1 MANRNYIQTA
11 EPYAQINSTCFV
23 ASVQMNN
30 QFQKK
35 LTPVYLPVSYNGVM
49 PTDQN
54 TILRLMNGIEARD
67 EVNTDVVTMVQATAE
82 WASTIDGV
90 KAEMD
95 FAKAHGVEVDTES
108 F

>member
-1 MANRNYIQTA
+1 
-11 EPYAQINSTCFV
+11 
-23 ASVQMNN
+23 
-30 QFQKK
+30 
-35 LTPVYLPVSYNGVM
+35 
-49 PTDQN
+49 
-54 TILRLMNGIEARD
+54 MNGIEARD

-95 FAKAHGVEVDTES
+95 FAKAHGAEVESES